1 MKNIAHIILDGNL
14 TSDPEIKTLNSGKS
28 VATFTLAVN
37 HDYKSTSEEP
47 GEVSF
52 VEIELWD
59 RQAVNAHEYLTKK
72 GKKQP
77 LLVNFVRIVGRH
89 RTVVIEVN

>member
-28 VATFTLAVN
+28 VATFTIAVN

-59 RQAVNAHEYLTKK
+59 RQAVNAHEYLKK

-77 LLVNFVRIVGRH
+77 SLVNFAKIVGKH
-89 RTVVIEVN
+89 KTVVIEVN